1 MNLKNFIINL
11 LFYLCTGLYSFL
23 IVRLAIE
30 KGYDKFLFTFGVII
44 GIGTLFGLCLL
55 FFGRDD

>member
-1 MNLKNFIINL
+1 
-11 LFYLCTGLYSFL
+11 L
-23 IVRLAIE
+23 IVKLAIE

-44 GIGTLFGLCLL
+44 GIGTFFGLCLL